1 MSKFT
6 AVVTEDVA
14 ANRLLSKTVGAEGIT
29 LAATTAGG
37 TPDFRSTGTLK
48 KDDVITVIINN
59 SPAWLVEAGEDIAA
73 GATVAAGAGGVVVA
87 SETGF
92 GYVAKEV
99 KAGELASVIR
109 STTGG
114 GAGQPGPKGDK
125 GATGPTGPAGPKG
138 DKGDTGATGAAGAK
152 GDKGDKGDPG
162 EVTKAQYDA
171 LAARVTALE
180 GAG

>member
-14 ANRLLSKTVGAEGIT
+14 ANRLLSKTIGAEGIT

-37 TPDFRSTGTLK
+37 TPDFRSTGRLK
-48 KDDVITVIINN
+48 KDEEITVTINN
-59 SPAWLVEAGEDIAA
+59 SPSWLVEAGEDITA

-87 SETGF
+87 SATGF
-92 GYVAKEV
+92 GYIVKAV

-125 GATGPTGPAGPKG
+125 GATGPAGPKG

>member
-29 LAATTAGG
+29 LAVTTAGG
-37 TPDFRSTGTLK
+37 TPDFHSTGTLK
-48 KDDVITVIINN
+48 KDQEITVTINN
-59 SPAWLVEAGEDIAA
+59 SPSWLVEAGEDIPA
-73 GATVAAGAGGVVVA
+73 GSTVAAGAGGVVVA

-92 GYVAKEV
+92 GYVVKEA

-114 GAGQPGPKGDK
+114 GAGQPGPAGPK
-125 GATGPTGPAGPKG
+125 GATGPAGP
-138 DKGDTGATGAAGAK
+138 
-152 GDKGDKGDPG
+152 KGDKGDPG
-162 EVTKAQYDA
+162 EVTKAQLDA
-171 LAARVTALE
+171 LTARVTALE
-180 GAG
+180 AKG